1 MTALARVLLAD
12 DHSIV
17 RHGIRLILDAEA
29 DFEVVAEAGD
39 GAEAV
44 RAAVAGAIDLAVLDI
59 AMPRLT
65 GIQAARQ
72 ITEQRPELRV
82 LLLSMHDNEQFVF
95 EAVRAGASGYVLK
108 SEAHQDLIS
117 ACRAVMRGESFLLP
131 RGVAALARDV
141 LAHGADAHPQDP
153 LSARESEVLKLI
165 AEGCSSV
172 EIGALLFIS
181 ARTVDRHRS
190 NILDKLGL
198 KDRVGLT
205 RYAIRRGLVAP

>member
-1 MTALARVLLAD
+1 MTDAARVLLAD

-17 RHGIRLILDAEA
+17 RHGIRLILDAEP

-44 RAAVAGAIDLAVLDI
+44 RAALTGAIDLAVLDI

-65 GIQAARQ
+65 GIQVARQ
-72 ITEQRPELRV
+72 ITEQHPELRV

-108 SEAHQDLIS
+108 SEAHQDLIF
-117 ACRAVMRGESFLLP
+117 ACRAVMRDESFLLP

-141 LAHGADAHPQDP
+141 LAHGVDAHPQDP

-172 EIGALLFIS
+172 EIAALLFIS

-205 RYAIRRGLVAP
+205 RYAIRRGLAAP

>member
-1 MTALARVLLAD
+1 MTDPARVLLAD

-17 RHGIRLILDAEA
+17 RHGIRLILDAEP
-29 DFEVVAEAGD
+29 DFEVVAEAED
-39 GAEAV
+39 GVEAV
-44 RAAVAGAIDLAVLDI
+44 RAALAGPIDLAVLDI

-65 GIQAARQ
+65 GIQVARQ

-82 LLLSMHDNEQFVF
+82 VLLSMHDNEQFLF
-95 EAVRAGASGYVLK
+95 EAVRAGVSGYVLK
-108 SEAHQDLIS
+108 SESHLDLIS

-131 RGVAALARDV
+131 RGVAAVARDV
-141 LAHGADAHPQDP
+141 LGRAADAHAHDP

-172 EIGALLFIS
+172 EIAALLCIS

-205 RYAIRRGLVAP
+205 RYAIRRGLAAP